1 MRDIPPRFYLSKPHK
16 ITSQYTKPTLIPF
29 SQKAWLD
36 RFGIY
41 GLTDRQMSKLMLTD
55 VGLYSIAKPVL
66 VNALVNLL
74 KSIERKTGVSLEDS
88 VAIET
93 NAGLGGFTIPLS
105 YMFKRVY
112 AVEIDPLHCDI
123 IRNNARVLKRSA
135 NIRVIK
141 KDFLKY
147 SDTLLKTPGK
157 SARFIV
163 SDPEWGGHDYKQQKN
178 IRLGLS
184 NVNIIHFIKLLAGRF
199 DFFILLAPF
208 NYDRNQLESELEGSG
223 LYIGTHR
230 AGRHYFVI
238 VSSLRMYI

>member
-29 SQKAWLD
+29 SQRAWQD

-41 GLTDRQMSKLMLTD
+41 GLSNKQLSWLMLTD

-66 VNALVNLL
+66 IDALVHLL
-74 KSIERKTGVSLEDS
+74 KIIERETGVRLEDS
-88 VAIET
+88 IAIET

-105 YMFKRVY
+105 YMFKRVD
-112 AVEIDPLHCDI
+112 AVEIDPLHCDV

-147 SDTLLKTPGK
+147 SDTLLKT
-157 SARFIV
+157 SSRSTRFII
-163 SDPEWGGHDYKQQKN
+163 SDPEWGGHDYKLEKN
-178 IRLGLS
+178 KRLGLS

-208 NYDRNQLESELEGSG
+208 NYDQGQLKSELEGPG
-223 LYIGTHR
+223 LYIKTHR

-238 VSSLRMYI
+238 VSSLKI